1 MVLYSDSDISF
12 NLTVGEY
19 FLHIFLSTDTI
30 HPAINKISAICLKNI
45 KTYEQFIIP
54 INNQDKINNI
64 DLSILNKDGFIF
76 YVSDKKLWEFYFG
89 ENQIVYDI
97 PLLCYFNEKF
107 FKEFE
112 LSSIEK
118 FHKLNYGTIYYDS
131 IPCLI
136 LLNIFNDLFN
146 RYKNVFELEKSNGY
160 FKLNQLFFKNFCE
173 IEKNGLFVDID
184 NFVKHFNKP
193 ELVFQSKVYSQ
204 YNLYTSTGRPSNRF
218 GGINYSALKK
228 ESGCRESFI
237 SRFGNDGK
245 LLMFDYSSFH
255 PRLISYLIDHPIDY
269 SIDAYEYFSNE
280 LYGESSLD
288 IVKEVKIMIFEM
300 LYGGIENKLSGLD
313 YFKKVNLYISSLWEN
328 FNNVGYIKTP
338 IFKRKI
344 SNLVIKDPTPNKV
357 FNYLLQAFE
366 FEFGIFIIDKINQY
380 LKTNNISSK
389 LILYTYDSLLFDINL
404 IDINH
409 FKKVREIME
418 YDKRFPTKL
427 YIGENYDSLYK
438 I

>member
-389 LILYTYDSLLFDINL
+389 TS
-404 IDINH
+404 
-409 FKKVREIME
+409 
-418 YDKRFPTKL
+418 P
-427 YIGENYDSLYK
+427 
-438 I
+438 